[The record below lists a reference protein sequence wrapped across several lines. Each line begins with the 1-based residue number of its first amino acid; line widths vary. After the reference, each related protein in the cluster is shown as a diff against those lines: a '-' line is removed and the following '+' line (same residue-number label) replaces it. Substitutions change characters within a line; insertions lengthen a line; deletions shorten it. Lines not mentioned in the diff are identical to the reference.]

1 MDFLYFLGRFHVLLL
16 HLPIGILLLAVVLEV
31 ASRRERFNHLSPAV
45 GAVWAFGAISAI
57 VTAML
62 GYLHASEGGF
72 VGDAVNAHR
81 IAGTVLAL
89 VATAIWLLRR
99 QAIYQ
104 RAWLAWSLA
113 VVGLLFVTGHYGG
126 NLTHGDTYLT
136 QYAPAPLRWLMG
148 LPEPRVARPK
158 PKDVPSAVVWL
169 DVVAPA
175 LDQRCSTCHNDSKRK
190 GGLSVASY
198 ETLMRGGEHGPVI
211 VAGDAKAS
219 DLVRRITLPADDK
232 DFMPHDGKTPLSA
245 EQTRAIAWWVS
256 AGASPTAAI
265 AALKPPA
272 EVLANL
278 ETALGFRPQGA
289 LAQTKLAA
297 SAPPAVPAA
306 DVPPP
311 DARVLDALERD
322 GFSVR
327 AITVDSPLVQVDYTA
342 NRSLD
347 DAHLAELA
355 KIGRQIYSLNL
366 RNAGVTDEHLQTMSQ
381 FDHMVKLRLELNPIT
396 DAGLAR
402 LAGLKKLE
410 YLNLYGTKVSNAG
423 LASLAALGSLRE
435 VFLWQT
441 AVTPA
446 AISEFRR
453 AHANIRVND
462 GFDPRTFPEGP
473 KSIPVVN

>member
-31 ASRRERFNHLSPAV
+31 ASRRERFSHLVPAV
-45 GAVWAFGAISAI
+45 SAVWALGAISAI
-57 VTAML
+57 VTAAL
-62 GYLHASEGGF
+62 GYLHASEDGF
-72 VGDAVNAHR
+72 EGDAVNAHR
-81 IAGTVLAL
+81 IAGTSLAL
-89 VATAIWLLRR
+89 VATAIWLLQR
-99 QAIYQ
+99 QAIYE
-104 RAWLAWSLA
+104 RAWIAWSFA

-126 NLTHGDTYLT
+126 KLTHGDTYLT
-136 QYAPAPLRWLMG
+136 QYAPAPLRGLLG
-148 LPEPRVARPK
+148 LPAPRVARPK

-175 LDQRCSTCHNDSKRK
+175 LDQRCSPCHNDGKRK
-190 GGLSVASY
+190 GGLSIASY
-198 ETLMRGGEHGPVI
+198 DTLMKGGEHGPVI

-245 EQTRAIAWWVS
+245 EQTQAIVWWVS
-256 AGASPTAAI
+256 AGASPTAAV

-272 EVLANL
+272 DVLPSFEA
-278 ETALGFRPQGA
+278 ALGFRPS
-289 LAQTKLAA
+289 AA
-297 SAPPAVPAA
+297 RKVAAAAPPAVPAA
-306 DVPPP
+306 DVPAP

-342 NRSLD
+342 GRTLD

-366 RNAGVTDEHLQTMSQ
+366 RNAGVTDEDLQTVSQ
-381 FDHMVKLRLELNPIT
+381 FEHLARLRLELNPIT
-396 DAGLAR
+396 DAGLVR
-402 LAGLKKLE
+402 LASLKKLE

-423 LASLAALGSLRE
+423 LGTLSGLASLRE

-446 AISEFRR
+446 AISEFQR

-462 GFDPRTFPEGP
+462 GFDPKTFPEGP